1 MAIDY
6 AEREREFLAGLE
18 ADTGHDLAGWMVLI
32 EAQKLAHRNDIID
45 WLRTKGFHFSWA
57 SWLERIH
64 HNGGKP
70 IYAAAA
76 SVAGG
81 LTGAGPS
88 PAAPLPAARPGP
100 AASER
105 PRPVLVPAAS
115 AAPARPPPTPPP
127 SNLPAVPAGGTGGT
141 DLAAILAGAKAYRML
156 ADHLIRE
163 VRKAL
168 PDVVVA
174 GRDGY
179 VSFAHP
185 LEFAALAVSPREL
198 RLGLELGDDAGQGV
212 VPRGRM
218 TGTAATVTHVGV
230 LTDAR
235 QVNAT
240 LIEAVRQADRRV
252 NR

>member
-18 ADTGHDLAGWMVLI
+18 ADTGHDLAGWMALI

-64 HNGGKP
+64 HNGGRP
-70 IYAAAA
+70 IYVAQNLLGGSSA
-76 SVAGG
+76 S
-81 LTGAGPS
+81 GAGPS
-88 PAAPLPAARPGP
+88 SLASLPPARPGP
-100 AASER
+100 AASDR
-105 PRPVLVPAAS
+105 GRPVLAPVAAGPVPVA
-115 AAPARPPPTPPP
+115 AAPVATT
-127 SNLPAVPAGGTGGT
+127 SSAAGGTGGA

-163 VRKAL
+163 VRKAI
-168 PDVVVA
+168 PDVVVV

-179 VSFAHP
+179 VSFGHS
-185 LEFAALAVSPREL
+185 LEFAALAVGPREL
-198 RLGLELGDDAGQGV
+198 RLGLELGEDAGQSI

-235 QVNAT
+235 QVNAA

-252 NR
+252 NGR

>member
-1 MAIDY
+1 MAVDY

-18 ADTGHDLAGWMVLI
+18 ADTGHDLAGWMALI

-70 IYAAAA
+70 IYATVAAA
-76 SVAGG
+76 
-81 LTGAGPS
+81 GPTLLPS
-88 PAAPLPAARPGP
+88 ARPAPAALERAKPAPT
-100 AASER
+100 AA
-105 PRPVLVPAAS
+105 AAAATAS
-115 AAPARPPPTPPP
+115 ADGGRIQPV
-127 SNLPAVPAGGTGGT
+127 SAVAAQGGG
-141 DLAAILAGAKAYRML
+141 DLGEILAGAKAYRML
-156 ADHLIRE
+156 AEHLIRE
-163 VRKAL
+163 VRKAI

-179 VSFAHP
+179 VSFARP

-198 RLGLELGDDAGQGV
+198 RLGLELGEDGQGV

-218 TGTAATVTHVGV
+218 SGTAATVSHVGV

-235 QVNAT
+235 QVNAG
-240 LIEAVRQADRRV
+240 LIEAVQQADRRV
-252 NR
+252 NGR